1 LTGQRLAIK
10 VPLLFDAGQ
19 TIGLECRC
27 LQPQDLNSVCDSAG
41 IPMDQSHNDLTLA
54 DILSDPMTLAVMDA
68 DGVDPGGLAVT
79 LARMVAK
86 LEPSAG
92 SIEQDLSHSS
102 TIATLVTAGRKPDVS
117 IELPEGMTTGWDPRM
132 LRNHL
137 RLVSGLI
144 LLAFVLCHL
153 TAHSFL
159 LVSLERAGS
168 ALDVLMYPWRTAIGT
183 IILLSA
189 LLTHYLNALWSIYVR
204 RYLCLSRWEW
214 LQLGL
219 GLCIPLLL
227 MLHVTSTRIAE
238 SLLDVTSH
246 YSSVLI
252 VQWQLSPWL
261 GMLQVAAVLT
271 VWIHACIGVHFWL
284 RTKARYTRWRAM
296 FVGLGLLLPTLA
308 LSGYVTAGNQ
318 VLRAATNPNYTELSF
333 EESNLTDQKRAE
345 IAHIAGMGSAIYVTL
360 VLLPFAGRGMR
371 GWLYRRRRPPLLSH
385 SSGRTM
391 PILPGA
397 TVLEA
402 LRENGIPH
410 ASVCGGRARC
420 TTCRILVTKGLDQ
433 LPEPSGLEAR
443 ALARIGATPGMR
455 LACQICPTA
464 DISVMPLLA
473 AEAGAADG
481 NVRGGLEGSERL
493 IVVLFVDLRGSTI
506 LGEAKMPYDLL
517 YILNQFF
524 HEMTKALDAT
534 NGHYAQFAGDGLMAL
549 YGLNAKD
556 PAIAAADALRGAR
569 EMLARMDQLNSRLR
583 GDLSQPLRIGIGIHA
598 GEAIVGAMG
607 PPASQIISAIGETV
621 NACARLESLTK
632 EYDCRVIVS
641 RRAAHMAGLNVKSRK
656 LHRISATGEAPPVEF
671 YALNT
676 LADLHV

>member
-1 LTGQRLAIK
+1 
-10 VPLLFDAGQ
+10 
-19 TIGLECRC
+19 
-27 LQPQDLNSVCDSAG
+27 
-41 IPMDQSHNDLTLA
+41 MDRYYDEPTLA
-54 DILSDPMTLAVMDA
+54 DMLSDPMTLVEMDA
-68 DGVDPGGLAVT
+68 DGVDPGGAAT
-79 LARMVAK
+79 LTQMVGK

-92 SIEQDLSHSS
+92 SIDQKSVGN
-102 TIATLVTAGRKPDVS
+102 TIAKVVVADRMRDGS
-117 IELPEGMTTGWDPRM
+117 IELPEGATTGWDPRI
-132 LRNHL
+132 LRNNL
-137 RLVSGLI
+137 RLASGLV
-144 LLAFVLCHL
+144 LLAFVVCHL

-183 IILLSA
+183 TILLSA
-189 LLTHYLNALWSIYVR
+189 LLIHYLNALWSIYVR
-204 RYLCLSRWEW
+204 RYLRLSRWEW
-214 LQLGL
+214 WQLGL

-261 GMLQVAAVLT
+261 GVLQVAAVLT
-271 VWIHACIGVHFWL
+271 LWIHACIGVHFWL

-296 FVGLGLLLPTLA
+296 FVALGLLLPTLA

-318 VLRAATNPNYTELSF
+318 VLRAATNPNYTKLLF
-333 EESNLTDQKRAE
+333 EDSNLTDQKRAE
-345 IAHIAGMGSAIYVTL
+345 IGHIARVGSAIYLTL
-360 VLLPFAGRGMR
+360 VLLPFVGRGVR

-481 NVRGGLEGSERL
+481 TVRGGLEGSERL
-493 IVVLFVDLRGSTI
+493 IAVLFVDLRGSTI

-556 PAIAAADALRGAR
+556 RAIAAADALRGAR

-583 GDLSQPLRIGIGIHA
+583 GDLSQPLRIGIGIHF

-641 RRAAHMAGLNVKSRK
+641 RRAADMAGLNVKSRK
-656 LHRISATGEAPPVEF
+656 LHRVSATGQAPRVEF

-676 LADLHV
+676 LADLQV

>member
-1 LTGQRLAIK
+1 
-10 VPLLFDAGQ
+10 
-19 TIGLECRC
+19 
-27 LQPQDLNSVCDSAG
+27 
-41 IPMDQSHNDLTLA
+41 MDRYYDEPTLA
-54 DILSDPMTLAVMDA
+54 DMLSDPMTLVEMDA
-68 DGVDPGGLAVT
+68 DGVDPGGAAT
-79 LARMVAK
+79 LTQMVGK

-92 SIEQDLSHSS
+92 SIDQKSVGN
-102 TIATLVTAGRKPDVS
+102 TIAKVVVADRMRDGS
-117 IELPEGMTTGWDPRM
+117 IELPEGATTGWDPRI
-132 LRNHL
+132 LRNNL
-137 RLVSGLI
+137 RLASGLV
-144 LLAFVLCHL
+144 LLAFVVCHL

-183 IILLSA
+183 TILLSA
-189 LLTHYLNALWSIYVR
+189 LLIHYLNALWSIYVR
-204 RYLCLSRWEW
+204 RYLRLSRWEW
-214 LQLGL
+214 WQLGL

-261 GMLQVAAVLT
+261 GVLQVAAVLT
-271 VWIHACIGVHFWL
+271 LWIHACIGVHFWL

-296 FVGLGLLLPTLA
+296 FVALGLLLPTLA

-318 VLRAATNPNYTELSF
+318 VLRAATNPNYTKLLF
-333 EESNLTDQKRAE
+333 EDSNLTDQKRAE
-345 IAHIAGMGSAIYVTL
+345 IGHIARVGSAIYLTL
-360 VLLPFAGRGMR
+360 VLLPFVGRGVR

-481 NVRGGLEGSERL
+481 TVRGGLEGSERL
-493 IVVLFVDLRGSTI
+493 IAVLFVDLRGSTI

-517 YILNQFF
+517 YILNEFF

-549 YGLNAKD
+549 YGLNGKD
-556 PAIAAADALRGAR
+556 RAIAAADALRGAR

-583 GDLSQPLRIGIGIHA
+583 GDLSQPLRIGIGIHF

-641 RRAAHMAGLNVKSRK
+641 RRAADMAGLNVKSRK
-656 LHRISATGEAPPVEF
+656 LHRVSATGQAPPVEF

-676 LADLHV
+676 LADLQV